1 MLPAGAQ
8 TGQRFSLVTAVWS
21 GEATSTPKPSRINR
35 RYAGCFNPQALK
47 ERPKERPAASTP
59 KGVGGGPSF
68 SLECFTGNMTVKQRR
83 VFHGKHDGETTP

>member
-8 TGQRFSLVTAVWS
+8 IGQRFSFVTAVWS
-21 GEATSTPKPSRINR
+21 GEATSTPKPSRISR

-59 KGVGGGPSF
+59 KGVGGGPF
-68 SLECFTGNMTVKQRR
+68 FARM
-83 VFHGKHDGETTP
+83 FHGKHDGETTPDVSRET